1 MSNSSKSPMNT
12 KISSTSSMM
21 APNHKEVSI
30 TSEQTKKTA
39 TSNNQMEDQIKTIM
53 VDRQSSEE
61 CVPKIAPIRFDPP
74 KFVSAA
80 VVAATSRSSVSRMP
94 EISDEELLEMTI
106 KFEMD
111 HPEYASNVAT
121 PESSTCTIKRTI
133 SDGTE
138 TEANRLLC
146 HHQPSNE
153 QSQYSATYLTQI
165 KSVGVA
171 TIIAPTNMNTNVT
184 LEITDE
190 ELLQMALMF
199 EKQQEK

>member
-1 MSNSSKSPMNT
+1 MNTNISEESNSL
-12 KISSTSSMM
+12 STT
-21 APNHKEVSI
+21 NK
-30 TSEQTKKTA
+30 
-39 TSNNQMEDQIKTIM
+39 
-53 VDRQSSEE
+53 
-61 CVPKIAPIRFDPP
+61 
-74 KFVSAA
+74 
-80 VVAATSRSSVSRMP
+80 
-94 EISDEELLEMTI
+94 
-106 KFEMD
+106 
-111 HPEYASNVAT
+111 AT